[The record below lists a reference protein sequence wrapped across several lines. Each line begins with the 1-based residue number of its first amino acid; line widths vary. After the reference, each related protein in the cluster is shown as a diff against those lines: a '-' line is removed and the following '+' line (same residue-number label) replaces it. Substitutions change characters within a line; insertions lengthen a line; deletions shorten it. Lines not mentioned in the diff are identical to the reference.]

1 MTSYIYI
8 NFILNVKAL
17 TNFVILQLML
27 QQNFSNT
34 DKSNIYGVDFFY
46 SGLLF
51 PRIDDSNYIYRNLLP
66 CNKFDQFNDYLTMID
81 NLLDQLDTMIDKSQ

>member
-1 MTSYIYI
+1 M
-8 NFILNVKAL
+8 NVKTLA
-17 TNFVILQLML
+17 NFVILQLML
-27 QQNFSNT
+27 QLNFSKR
-34 DKSNIYGVDFFY
+34 DRSNIYGVDFFY

-81 NLLDQLDTMIDKSQ
+81 NLLDQLDMMINKLK